1 MWRTRLRF
9 CELQV
14 PHMEYAFRHTYLLL
28 SQDTNC
34 PAVSAQIYRP
44 NLAYKSHTS
53 HILLAEEYINRP
65 IY

>member
-1 MWRTRLRF
+1 
-9 CELQV
+9 
-14 PHMEYAFRHTYLLL
+14 MEYAFRHTYLLL